1 MIDYAHMLKENGLKA
16 TFQRMN
22 ILNVIDTHGHM
33 SVEAIYGEVSK
44 VHPSLSLATI
54 YKNIILM
61 MEKGVLVEVPIVGKK
76 SKYELAKADHMHL
89 ICTECGEVEDKMC
102 LDKTEKIFSELTEQE
117 HFTLKKRQIN
127 LYGICESCQAQK
139 AS

>member
-1 MIDYAHMLKENGLKA
+1 
-16 TFQRMN
+16 
-22 ILNVIDTHGHM
+22 
-33 SVEAIYGEVSK
+33 
-44 VHPSLSLATI
+44 
-54 YKNIILM
+54 
-61 MEKGVLVEVPIVGKK
+61 
-76 SKYELAKADHMHL
+76 MHL